1 MVINLKLHL
10 YKYLSFLGILICFIR
25 SENSFA
31 QSNAVVE
38 VKVPIWVSH
47 RPNNAFKYV
56 GIGFSEKAAGGNYQ
70 MEAKKNAL
78 YDLASEIKVDI
89 SSNSVLY
96 TVQNNNN
103 FNENFNSLIKLSNT
117 DNIEG
122 YTLVDSYENEKQ
134 YWVYYE
140 LDKQTY
146 ADIKAKKKQQTI
158 SKASNLIVASFA
170 DEKNKD
176 FSSSLKKRIQA
187 FGVLAPYLSE
197 EINFDPAQ
205 SNGVK
210 NVFDLTNLIQVQLQQ
225 ITIVQQKN
233 IPVLKPFQSKYNPL
247 VYNLEL
253 KNKTPLQNFPFIVS
267 SDVDQISVSE
277 KASTNTTGEL
287 QVKVISVE
295 PLNMQVDFSLNPDIT
310 TLMGSDSIGRAG
322 VTLLQQFVQTSTLKV
337 HAQVSNITI
346 FVNSIEKNLGV
357 ATGMN
362 AIESYIKQ
370 KFNGQEVNFI
380 DKATEADYVINSFAD
395 TKQDISSDILEQ
407 NYKTKL
413 AALVVKLELKGKGGV
428 EVLYKTEITDV
439 YGYAN
444 KLESAGINAYNN
456 PKLMTEM
463 AEALFFL
470 KRKIVVY

>member
-1 MVINLKLHL
+1 MTV
-10 YKYLSFLGILICFIR
+10 FCLIQA
-25 SENSFA
+25 ETTFA
-31 QSNAVVE
+31 QTAVPVE

-47 RPNNAFKYV
+47 RPNTAFKYI
-56 GIGFSEKAAGGNYQ
+56 GIGFSEKDKGGNYQ

-158 SKASNLIVASFA
+158 SKASNLIVASFV

-187 FGVLAPYLSE
+187 FGVLTPYLSE
-197 EINFDPAQ
+197 EINFDAAQ
-205 SNGVK
+205 TNGVK
-210 NVFDLTNLIQVQLQQ
+210 NVFDLTNLIQGQLQQ
-225 ITIVQQKN
+225 ITVVTQKTL
-233 IPVLKPFQSKYNPL
+233 PVIKPFQSKYNPL

-253 KNKTPLQNFPFIVS
+253 KNKTALQNFPFIVA
-267 SDVDQISVSE
+267 SDVDQINVND
-277 KASTNTTGEL
+277 KASTNSSGEL
-287 QVKVISVE
+287 QVKVNTVE

-310 TLMGSDSIGRAG
+310 TLMGTDSIGRAG

-346 FVNSIEKNLGV
+346 FVSSVENNLGV
-357 ATGMN
+357 STGMN
-362 AIESYIKQ
+362 AIESFIKQ
-370 KFNGQEVNFI
+370 KFNGQEVNFV
-380 DKATEADYVINSFAD
+380 DKAADADYVITSFAD
-395 TKQDISSDILEQ
+395 TKQDISSEILEQ

-413 AALVVKLELKGKGGV
+413 AALVVKLELKGKGIV
-428 EVLYKTEITDV
+428 EPLFKTEITDV

-444 KLESAGINAYNN
+444 KLEAAGLNAYNN
-456 PKLMTEM
+456 PKLMSEM